1 MDRKNQQ
8 MKRKNFKLHRWM
20 CRAERRPSVESKGS
34 AETSSTEIVLIQG
47 SWLLLQF
54 GKTIHVALWKH
65 MEPLNLLKK
74 LGEDMLFSKREYFKG
89 KLWWLVWLYYFTK
102 CSCYVCTCTI
112 LVSQS
117 CPALCNPL
125 DCKPPGSSVHGILQ
139 ARILEWVAIS
149 FSRGSSCPGIE
160 PQSPA
165 LQADSVPTGPLGKP
179 HTPK

>member
-1 MDRKNQQ
+1 M
-8 MKRKNFKLHRWM
+8 
-20 CRAERRPSVESKGS
+20 
-34 AETSSTEIVLIQG
+34 LIQG

-102 CSCYVCTCTI
+102 CSCYICTCAI

-125 DCKPPGSSVHGILQ
+125 DCKPPGSSVHEIFQ
-139 ARILEWVAIS
+139 ARILRWVGNLPS
-149 FSRGSSCPGIE
+149 PGIK
-160 PQSPA
+160 PTSPVSPA
-165 LQADSVPTGPLGKP
+165 LAGRLFTPEPSGKLCLNQLCVYRDPWNEETFKDVVKVPS
-179 HTPK
+179 

>member
-1 MDRKNQQ
+1 
-8 MKRKNFKLHRWM
+8 M

-102 CSCYVCTCTI
+102 CSCYVCTCAI

-139 ARILEWVAIS
+139 ARILEWIS
-149 FSRGSSCPGIE
+149 RSSSRGSFQRLNPDLLHCRWILYPLSHLG
-160 PQSPA
+160 SPHSFVHPSKSFD
-165 LQADSVPTGPLGKP
+165 LYTKKDKFCYM
-179 HTPK
+179 